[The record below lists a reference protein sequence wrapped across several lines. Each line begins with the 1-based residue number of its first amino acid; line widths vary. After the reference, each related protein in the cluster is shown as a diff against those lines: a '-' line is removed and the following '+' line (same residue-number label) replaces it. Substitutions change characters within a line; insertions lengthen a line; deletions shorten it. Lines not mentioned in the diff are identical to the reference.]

1 MRCDGPTQAHAA
13 FFMRRMECESE
24 VRLNRI
30 HGSTNDGI
38 TIMRGVRAQNAVY
51 SQDWDNRNSP

>member
-1 MRCDGPTQAHAA
+1 
-13 FFMRRMECESE
+13 MECESE